1 MNILLVRWHGLY
13 FRSTGRKVEDPEL
26 LEAIRLTIINNLLKY
41 HPVIYRHSYL
51 CILIFLSVDLYG
63 KQLFAC
69 FELSIRKP
77 VPNWP
82 WEQHLVLIHRCKR
95 HGFSVPFILIMNRKF
110 SIILK
115 IEFLVPL
122 LHNQVDVDI
131 ATHIY
136 IYDDGPD
143 RRYIMLLIQYPS
155 SHVLF

>member
-1 MNILLVRWHGLY
+1 MGAAFGIDPPMQEARLFCTLY
-13 FRSTGRKVEDPEL
+13 IDHEPE
-26 LEAIRLTIINNLLKY
+26 I
-41 HPVIYRHSYL
+41 
-51 CILIFLSVDLYG
+51 
-63 KQLFAC
+63 
-69 FELSIRKP
+69 
-77 VPNWP
+77 
-82 WEQHLVLIHRCKR
+82 
-95 HGFSVPFILIMNRKF
+95 